1 MSSEYESAEANQMG
15 HRNSMSGMTEKGQSL
30 SGQGATAIDDPTTVQ
45 EVDALETET
54 QMDFKGRADAV
65 YGNRHKTTP
74 AQRRAAVK
82 QQLKS
87 IIDETDMEA
96 PEEEEDAQD
105 AGYVEFADDGQS
117 VPCSSGTRLN
127 RMIAEAESELEE
139 GK

>member
-1 MSSEYESAEANQMG
+1 MG
-15 HRNSMSGMTEKGQSL
+15 HHDSMSGMTEKGQSL
-30 SGQGATAIDDPTTVQ
+30 SGQDATAIDNSTTVQ
-45 EVDALETET
+45 EVDILETET
-54 QMDFKGRADAV
+54 QMDFKGRVDAV
-65 YGNRHKTTP
+65 YGNRRKTTP

-82 QQLKS
+82 QQLRS

-96 PEEEEDAQD
+96 PEEEVEDAQD

-117 VPCSSGTRLN
+117 SQCSSGTRLN